1 VKESIARNHHFISQA
16 EQRLNAIDKTVNNK
30 NQRIYSFDILH
41 REDPKLKASSP
52 KSVRIEENFARTDL
66 YTLSVLESGGQHN
79 LEDAFFKYENDSSRL
94 AQSLLQ
100 KLDSSA
106 PETLGSELVRLYQ
119 LKLINTLRNPYA
131 IRRTL
136 DMFSQLRGVV
146 PADEALRA
154 HFKSLDGAYRPQVEK
169 ICAEFKVSEE
179 EYIDWL
185 KVLYL
190 LILQPIEGERNLI
203 EVLMWGLF
211 NNSDA
216 IKSFSVYRYSDD
228 TKDRGILLCDQIID
242 LRYGEGMQFQ
252 MFNLDSSSFILVT
265 NIEIKT
271 QSLIGISSKLKEL
284 DFRQRNVVHVDY
296 VMDDTNM
303 LRRFNE
309 HCVWLAHLNV
319 FCAFDK
325 PFGIPVEPQA
335 SDDVQPE
342 MRARP
347 S

>member
-1 VKESIARNHHFISQA
+1 MKESLARNHHFISQA
-16 EQRLNAIDKTVNNK
+16 EQRLNAIDKKVKNK

-41 REDPKLKASSP
+41 KEDPKLKASSP
-52 KSVRIEENFARTDL
+52 KSVRIEENFCRTDL
-66 YTLSVLESGGQHN
+66 FTLNVLESGGQHN
-79 LEDAFFKYENDSSRL
+79 LEDAFFKYENASSL
-94 AQSLLQ
+94 LVQSLLQ

-119 LKLINTLRNPYA
+119 LKLINTLRNPYT

-136 DMFSQLRGVV
+136 AMFRELRGAV

-169 ICAEFKVSEE
+169 ICAEFKISEE

-190 LILQPIEGERNLI
+190 LILQPVKGKLNLV
-203 EVLMWGLF
+203 EDLMWGLF
-211 NNSDA
+211 NNSNA
-216 IKSFSVYRYSDD
+216 IKSFSVYRYSDYV
-228 TKDRGILLCDQIID
+228 KDRGILLCYQIID
-242 LRYGEGMQFQ
+242 LRYGEGTQVQ
-252 MFNLDSSSFILVT
+252 MFNLDSSSFVLVT
-265 NIEIKT
+265 NIDIRT
-271 QSLIGISSKLKEL
+271 QNLIGISSKLKEH
-284 DFRQRNVVHVDY
+284 DFRQNNVVHVDY
-296 VMDDTNM
+296 VMDDMSM
-303 LRRFNE
+303 LRTFNE

-325 PFGIPVEPQA
+325 PFGIYLEPQA
-335 SDDVQPE
+335 SHDVQPE
-342 MRARP
+342 IRART